1 MPPLNADALQQK
13 LKEMI
18 AEEFSIPPEKLTP
31 DATVE
36 SLGIDSLGLI
46 DFMFKVEDDLGVDMP
61 DSRTPLTTLGD
72 VYAEIAKATP
82 RPGKNPS

>member
-1 MPPLNADALQQK
+1 MSSSNSPEVLQQK

-18 AEEFSIPPEKLTP
+18 AEEFSISIDKLTP
-31 DATVE
+31 EATVE

-46 DFMFKVEDDLGVDMP
+46 DFMFKVEDELGVDMP
-61 DSRTPLTTLGD
+61 DSRTPLLTLAD

-82 RPGKNPS
+82 RAVKG

>member
-1 MPPLNADALQQK
+1 MSTSDVEALQQK

-18 AEEFSIPPEKLTP
+18 AEEFSISIDRLTP

-46 DFMFKVEDDLGVDMP
+46 DFMFKVEDELGVDMP
-61 DSRTPLTTLGD
+61 DSRTPLLTLAD

-82 RPGKNPS
+82 RAVKG

>member
-1 MPPLNADALQQK
+1 MSTSDVEALQQK

-18 AEEFSIPPEKLTP
+18 AEEFSISIDKLTP

-46 DFMFKVEDDLGVDMP
+46 DFMFKVEDELGVDMP
-61 DSRTPLTTLGD
+61 DSRTPLLTLAD

-82 RPGKNPS
+82 RPIKG